1 MPIGV
6 HFYCI
11 SNQIPIIINNYL
23 NDSGVKKLEK
33 KNTKC
38 ISIKYKFIFLIAYF
52 IEHCYF

>member
-11 SNQIPIIINNYL
+11 LNQIPIIINNYI

-33 KNTKC
+33 KNTKY

-52 IEHCYF
+52 I